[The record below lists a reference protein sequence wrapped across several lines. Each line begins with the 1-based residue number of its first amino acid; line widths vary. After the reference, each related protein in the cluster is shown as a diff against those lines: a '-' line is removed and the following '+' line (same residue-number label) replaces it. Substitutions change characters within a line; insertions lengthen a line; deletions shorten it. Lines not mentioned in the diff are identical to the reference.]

1 MTLLA
6 LLIAALAQQ
15 GAQPTNNSQD
25 RTVGVTQPTPKE
37 AKPET
42 SASSNSTDK
51 AQPPSTEHNTDLQGS
66 SHAKHAKKAKKATK
80 ATKSKKPQA
89 RSKKAMPEPSP
100 APSAEKGDK
109 SVEREA
115 GQGKAQ
121 QKEPKPLGEK
131 SNQ

>member
-6 LLIAALAQQ
+6 LLIALAQQ

-25 RTVGVTQPTPKE
+25 QTVGATQPTPKE
-37 AKPET
+37 ARPET

-51 AQPPSTEHNTDLQGS
+51 AEPLSTEHNTDLQGT
-66 SHAKHAKKAKKATK
+66 SHAKHAKKAKK
-80 ATKSKKPQA
+80 SKKAQA
-89 RSKKAMPEPSP
+89 RSKKALPEAAP
-100 APSAEKGDK
+100 APSAEKEDK

-121 QKEPKPLGEK
+121 HKEPKPLGEK